1 MEGSSGS
8 TANDSSTRKQNLLK
22 RHKINEGEGTLSK
35 LPEPLV
41 SHILSFLPTKDA
53 VRTSVLSKK
62 WQFRW
67 TFITK
72 LDLDDTVFYKRKSG
86 GKMYFVNFVYRALL
100 LTKSSSLESFSL
112 VIANKYDVFL
122 LNTWI
127 CNILIRDIK
136 NLCIVTQSEMS
147 FSAHASH
154 SLFNSRLLEELVL
167 KTMHSFAIRVT
178 ESVVQFEHLKLLKL
192 SGILFSLDFNSKHL
206 TLSLPVLKVFETL
219 NCTWLNAKRITLKVP
234 LLESVI
240 ITQDT
245 KPPSYVKPHCAF
257 EFSASHLKE
266 FSYCGCGYISHYFKL
281 LDTSSAHNASLN
293 ITVNQCPINRDP
305 ETEVRAFLLLK
316 QFSQVKYLKFE
327 GCQVLAQSKVASLPL
342 FGMLS
347 ELELG
352 LVSGEVLLGLLL
364 KSPVLKTL
372 LFEGISNFDKELLN
386 SAAVPECLTSTL
398 QVVKFHKL
406 HGCEHELCLAKF
418 VMENGLVLERMSF
431 FLASHCLGKSKIM
444 EEFKAKLFSF
454 KKGFS
459 FAIVEFSYDD

>member
-327 GCQVLAQSKVASLPL
+327 GCQ
-342 FGMLS
+342 
-347 ELELG
+347 
-352 LVSGEVLLGLLL
+352 
-364 KSPVLKTL
+364 
-372 LFEGISNFDKELLN
+372 GISNFDKELLN